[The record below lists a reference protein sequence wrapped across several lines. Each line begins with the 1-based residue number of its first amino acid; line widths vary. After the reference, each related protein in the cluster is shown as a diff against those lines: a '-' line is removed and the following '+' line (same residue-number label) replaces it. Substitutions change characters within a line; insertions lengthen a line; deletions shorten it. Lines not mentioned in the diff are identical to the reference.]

1 MVFFML
7 KPYQRV
13 FQNNWKIFVFWLQI
27 NLSLLEIGEGSLIL
41 VFLFVAEA
49 VKHSQKDNFTLI
61 KCLKSYLVD
70 KKIENEKRK
79 KERKRML
86 HKLLIFNFY
95 TLSIRKN
102 I

>member
-1 MVFFML
+1 MMKHYQYSIAEQLTDFM
-7 KPYQRV
+7 
-13 FQNNWKIFVFWLQI
+13 FWLQK
-27 NLSLLEIGEGSLIL
+27 NLSLLEVGEGSLIP

-49 VKHSQKDNFTLI
+49 VEHSEKDNFALI
-61 KCLKSYLVD
+61 KCLKSYLVG
-70 KKIENEKRK
+70 KKK
-79 KERKRML
+79 KRKRML